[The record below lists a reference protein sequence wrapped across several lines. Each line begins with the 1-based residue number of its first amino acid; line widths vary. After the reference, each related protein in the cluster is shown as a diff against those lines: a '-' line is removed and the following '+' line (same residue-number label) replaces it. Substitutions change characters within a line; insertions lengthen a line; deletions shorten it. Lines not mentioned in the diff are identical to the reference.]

1 MEDQAILEELLVLL
15 EQNGVVI
22 RNESMGGSGGGLCK
36 IKDKSLFFVDTEAQ
50 AADMAVTC
58 AQAIHEMVD
67 IEGIYIRPQIRDFLE
82 RHR

>member
-15 EQNGVVI
+15 EQNGVTI
-22 RNESMGGSGGGLCK
+22 RSEPMGGRGGGLCK

-50 AADMAVTC
+50 AADMAVIC
-58 AQAIHEMVD
+58 ARSVHETVD

>member
-22 RNESMGGSGGGLCK
+22 RSESMGGSGGGLCK
-36 IKDKSLFFVDTEAQ
+36 IKDKRVFFVDREGQ
-50 AADMAVTC
+50 AADTAVIC

-67 IEGIYIRPQIRDFLE
+67 IEGIYLRPQIRDFLE
-82 RHR
+82 RNR

>member
-22 RNESMGGSGGGLCK
+22 RNESIGGSGGGLCK
-36 IKDKSLFFVDTEAQ
+36 IKDKSLFFVDTEGP
-50 AADMAVTC
+50 AADMAVIC
-58 AQAIHEMVD
+58 AQAIHETVD
-67 IEGIYIRPQIRDFLE
+67 IEKIYLRPQIRDFLE

>member
-22 RNESMGGSGGGLCK
+22 RNEAMGGSGGGLCK
-36 IKDKSLFFVDTEAQ
+36 IKDKRVFFVDTEGQ
-50 AADMAVTC
+50 AVDMAVIC
-58 AQAIHEMVD
+58 ARAVHEMVD
-67 IEGIYIRPQIRDFLE
+67 IEAIYIRPQIRDFLE